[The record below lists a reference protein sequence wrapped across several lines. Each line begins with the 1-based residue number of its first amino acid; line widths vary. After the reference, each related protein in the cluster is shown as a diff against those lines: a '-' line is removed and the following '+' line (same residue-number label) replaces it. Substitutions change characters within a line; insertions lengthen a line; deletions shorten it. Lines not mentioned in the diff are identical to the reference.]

1 MNGLK
6 GTHPIDL
13 EGERKITEQEL
24 NTIVGR
30 SLDWSFKIPDDSRGK
45 KPFDVFG
52 IYHGKPIYIESKNLK
67 RPEAFPW
74 DRFEPHQISN
84 LLRIQELMPNAISL
98 FLVCVDYGRAK
109 KRIYLFQDMV
119 ELKRRWDDPEEKSIK
134 KKEWDKRTNY
144 VLIEKGTIDFSK
156 LEEMKELEHA
166 NIRV

>member
-1 MNGLK
+1 M
-6 GTHPIDL
+6 
-13 EGERKITEQEL
+13 TEVEV

-52 IYHGKPIYIESKNLK
+52 AYNGCPVYIESKNLK

-84 LLRIQELMPNAISL
+84 LLRIQELIPNAISI
-98 FLVCVDYGRAK
+98 FLVVVDYGRSK
-109 KRIYLFQDMV
+109 KRAYIFQDMK

-144 VLIEKGTIDFSK
+144 IMIEKGHIDFSR

-166 NIRV
+166 PV